1 MIRAMYRS
9 SDGKVTAEF
18 PPADIAGAL
27 AQPKG
32 LLWVDMISDTPDE
45 KPYEDLLKDQFNFH
59 PLAIDDALRETHVAK
74 VDDWKDYL
82 YLVLH
87 AVEFDAAAERLRARE
102 LDVFLGKNYL
112 VTHHEGPIAAV
123 DRVWANCLKE
133 PRHLSRGA
141 DHLLYQLIDWM
152 VADYMPTVDAL
163 DDAIDEIEADA
174 FPRPTPD
181 VLVRIF
187 RLKRALLHLRRAIGP
202 EREVLNRLARDDY
215 AVIDARDRVY
225 FRDIYDHLV
234 RMVDINESL
243 REQAAGA
250 LDTYLSATANRTN
263 EIMKVLTMVNVL
275 FLPIS
280 FLAGFF
286 GMNFFGPSIEVT
298 ASPVGRIL
306 LGGVA
311 ALMAATPAAMYVWMR
326 RRRWV

>member
-1 MIRAMYRS
+1 VEHSSAALDEEIDRAEDEVFDRP
-9 SDGKVTAEF
+9 TA
-18 PPADIAGAL
+18 A
-27 AQPKG
+27 
-32 LLWVDMISDTPDE
+32 T
-45 KPYEDLLKDQFNFH
+45 
-59 PLAIDDALRETHVAK
+59 
-74 VDDWKDYL
+74 
-82 YLVLH
+82 
-87 AVEFDAAAERLRARE
+87 
-102 LDVFLGKNYL
+102 
-112 VTHHEGPIAAV
+112 
-123 DRVWANCLKE
+123 
-133 PRHLSRGA
+133 LSR
-141 DHLLYQLIDWM
+141 
-152 VADYMPTVDAL
+152 
-163 DDAIDEIEADA
+163 
-174 FPRPTPD
+174 
-181 VLVRIF
+181 IF
-187 RLKRALLHLRRAIGP
+187 TLKRATLHLRRILSP
-202 EREVLNRLARDDY
+202 QREVLNRLARDDY

-306 LGGVA
+306 VGGVA
-311 ALMAATPAAMYVWMR
+311 ALMAATPAAMYLWMR

>member
-18 PPADIAGAL
+18 PQADIAGAL

-45 KPYEDLLKDQFNFH
+45 KPYEDLLKDQFKFH

-82 YLVLH
+82 YLVLP
-87 AVEFDAAAERLRARE
+87 A
-102 LDVFLGKNYL
+102 
-112 VTHHEGPIAAV
+112 
-123 DRVWANCLKE
+123 
-133 PRHLSRGA
+133 
-141 DHLLYQLIDWM
+141 
-152 VADYMPTVDAL
+152 
-163 DDAIDEIEADA
+163 DEIEAAA

-187 RLKRALLHLRRAIGP
+187 RLKRALLNLRRAIGP

-234 RMVDINESL
+234 RLVDINESL

-306 LGGVA
+306 VGGVA